1 VTAGTGTAIKTVDN
15 LLAQARSRL
24 RRLNAQQAHAAFAAG
39 ASLIDIRAESQRAA
53 GGIVPGSHFVPR
65 NVLEWRLD
73 PLSPWR
79 KELAPPGACVI
90 VMCQEGL
97 QSSLAAAT
105 LCDFGLDVT
114 DMIDGFKSW
123 RDAGLPVEPLSY
135 TELPAVAA

>member
-1 VTAGTGTAIKTVDN
+1 VTEGTGTAVKTVDN
-15 LLAQARSRL
+15 LLAQARSRFL
-24 RRLNAQQAHAAFAAG
+24 RISAQQAHAALVAG

-79 KELAPPGACVI
+79 KELAPPGTRVV
-90 VMCQEGL
+90 VMCQDGL

-105 LCDFGLDVT
+105 LCNFGLDAT
-114 DMIDGFKSW
+114 DMIDGFNAW
-123 RDAGLPVEPLSY
+123 RAAELRVQPLSY
-135 TELPAVAA
+135 TDLPAAA